1 MLVSAA
7 SSCRGR
13 VCPSRET
20 DIAKL
25 LPQELHAASQHQAAL
40 ALNCVCEHLYLDLFC
55 AFLSKMCPKV
65 IASSLYIILAYE
77 RF

>member
-1 MLVSAA
+1 M
-7 SSCRGR
+7 
-13 VCPSRET
+13 

-25 LPQELHAASQHQAAL
+25 LPQELHAASQHQAAV
-40 ALNCVCEHLYLDLFC
+40 ALECVCEHLYQDLFG

-65 IASSLYIILAYE
+65 PASSLYIILAYE